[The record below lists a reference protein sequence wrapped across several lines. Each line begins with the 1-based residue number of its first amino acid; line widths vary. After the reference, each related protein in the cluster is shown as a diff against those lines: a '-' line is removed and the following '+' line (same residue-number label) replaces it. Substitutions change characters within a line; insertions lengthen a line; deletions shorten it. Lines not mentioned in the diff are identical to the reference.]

1 MAKKRVVKE
10 RTKNNA
16 FKLLPDLAYKSYKT
30 RLWGF
35 WHLNNN
41 KNNNKIRRKK
51 SKKKIFGIVYFS
63 QLYILRKI

>member
-51 SKKKIFGIVYFS
+51 PKKKIFAIVYF
-63 QLYILRKI
+63 LYILVNFTF